1 MSVCIVH
8 HHHQSFESGDRPT
21 TWAYPI
27 TFSSLCCI
35 DADKFPLFWS
45 GLGKLPNLYVLFN
58 SAISPTITVFV
69 SCDCLCVAT
78 VPSHDCVSWSSA
90 TSTHSLLLALCFCP
104 WSHSSAPNHC
114 ALQHSLWCPHYL
126 PSSTLSAVFF
136 FFRMWAMRVFDPW
149 LVSALYINCP
159 VIFSRL
165 VNLPIYQSSLFLIMF
180 FFF

>member
-1 MSVCIVH
+1 MCGVINQLLQQRADGEDSCLNSMSVCIVH

-136 FFRMWAMRVFDPW
+136 FFQD
-149 LVSALYINCP
+149 VSHESLWSLISFSTLY
-159 VIFSRL
+159 
-165 VNLPIYQSSLFLIMF
+165 
-180 FFF
+180 